1 MQGVGEQEQEIEIF
15 ENDIDAY
22 LTMFC
27 EECNPPIEDMGKER
41 QGKWN
46 AALIY
51 IQRHVFPDKSILKLN
66 SPLDGY
72 VNNNCDSGSV
82 YSLNNSNCNAYDINK
97 VNKICDYYIY
107 LCYKYDKEISIT
119 GFCKL
124 TGINPDTIHD
134 WGNEINK
141 LSTSGCDIYK
151 KLSSEREESLTA
163 KLVSNSNPVAIIA
176 ILNKHFGY
184 NMPGVREQKQE
195 QRLASREELG
205 LEAPKERPALPG
217 TGGND

>member
-1 MQGVGEQEQEIEIF
+1 MQTVGQEKKVEVF
-15 ENDIDAY
+15 ENDIDIY
-22 LTMFC
+22 LQMFC
-27 EECNPPIEDMGKER
+27 EECNPPIEDMTKER
-41 QGKWN
+41 QSRWN

-51 IQRHVFPDKSILKLN
+51 IQQRVFPDASILKLN
-66 SPLDGY
+66 SPLEGY
-72 VNNNCDSGSV
+72 NTNKYNNKHRNIN
-82 YSLNNSNCNAYDINK
+82 LSNCNAYDISK
-97 VNKICDYYIY
+97 VNKVCDYYIY

-134 WGNEINK
+134 WGNGINK

-184 NMPGVREQKQE
+184 NMPGVKE
-195 QRLASREELG
+195 QRQERQLASREELG

-217 TGGND
+217 TSGND